1 MNTPMRTLLIAIT
14 APLMAF
20 SSVATAQSNTDT
32 SDTWRY
38 TVGIG
43 AMSAPK
49 YPGAKDTEFK
59 VVPVL
64 GATYGRFFVGAADIG
79 FTVPLG
85 VGYYLVN
92 NQNWKAGVAV
102 GYDIYSLRKE
112 SDNRAKLQGLG
123 DIERTVRSSLF
134 ARYTK
139 DQYSVFGALIHSAKG
154 QGMQAKLGA
163 NMSTKIT
170 PSLIANVGPS
180 LTWSNQKSN
189 QTFYGVNA
197 QQSANSGIR
206 EYRPSAGISD
216 VTLSAG
222 LTYLVTPS
230 WSIGSRVG
238 VSYLPSKINDSP
250 IVEEKTTT
258 HFNIFTAYRF

>member
-59 VVPVL
+59 VV
-64 GATYGRFFVGAADIG
+64 
-79 FTVPLG
+79 
-85 VGYYLVN
+85 LVN